1 MFESLITTVRER
13 QPLVL
18 NIANYVTANDY
29 TGIYSNKLAPNALKM
44 ESFQNILN
52 ADGSFTGTA
61 VSGYTGTN
69 NWQAIEDKTLYA
81 LFDRTYGENIFVK
94 KLRPLFNHLDL
105 CFRAIVK
112 RRWSNLK
119 VFRAA
124 YYDGTHN
131 ILGKRVN
138 PGKEFEW
145 SRHK

>member
-1 MFESLITTVRER
+1 MGWKE
-13 QPLVL
+13 
-18 NIANYVTANDY
+18 YY
-29 TGIYSNKLAPNALKM
+29 
-44 ESFQNILN
+44 
-52 ADGSFTGTA
+52 
-61 VSGYTGTN
+61 GYRN
-69 NWQAIEDKTLYA
+69 QYW
-81 LFDRTYGENIFVK
+81 FDRTYGENIFVK